1 MKELTAYVYISN
13 NSIKVITAA
22 PSKKNKLNVT
32 AFYEE
37 EFEEGCI
44 LNGII
49 MNSFVLHD
57 QIMEMWKKYNL
68 PAKDVYLVVN
78 ESSITTKHMKIPQ
91 MAPNNVVNFIRTEF
105 KDVDGIQNMLVDYS
119 VVVPKNQD
127 GSCSIF
133 TVISTKEFVSS
144 YIDLF
149 HEAKV
154 ELSCIDSQQNCIIK
168 LMKSFRSLTDKTFAL
183 AILDK
188 NTLIECLFSNNDFV
202 TTRRSRIFS
211 TPEEDTFQREIGQ
224 HINSLIQ
231 FQKAEQTGAEITD
244 FFLCGFPDNASG
256 LADFYS
262 QSFGIKV
269 ASFPDYLPG
278 DITAPEGFVPSK
290 YIELLGAV
298 AKYS

>member
-13 NSIKVITAA
+13 NSVKVITAV
-22 PSKKNKLNVT
+22 PSKKNKINIS

-37 EFEEGCI
+37 SFEEGCI

-49 MNSFVLHD
+49 MNSFVLKD
-57 QIMEMWKKYNL
+57 LIADMWKKHNL
-68 PAKDVYLVVN
+68 PTKNIYLVVN
-78 ESSITTKHMKIPQ
+78 GSSITTKHMKIPQ
-91 MAPNNVVNFIRTEF
+91 MAPNSVVSFIRTEF
-105 KDVDGIQNMLVDYS
+105 KDMDGIQNMLIDYS
-119 VVVPKNQD
+119 VIVPKNQD

-133 TVISTKEFVSS
+133 AVISTKEFVSS

-149 HEAKV
+149 HELKIEIGV
-154 ELSCIDSQQNCIIK
+154 IDLQQNCIIK
-168 LMKSFRSLTDKTFAL
+168 LMKSMKSLTDKTFAV
-183 AILDK
+183 AILEN

-231 FQKAEQTGAEITD
+231 FQKAEQTGAEITE
-244 FFLCGFPDNASG
+244 FFLCGFPDNAAG
-256 LADFYS
+256 LTGYYS
-262 QSFGIKV
+262 ENFGIKV
-269 ASFPDYLPG
+269 ADFPVYQPG
-278 DITAPEGFVPSK
+278 DITAPEGFNPSH

-298 AKYS
+298 ARYS

>member
-1 MKELTAYVYISN
+1 MKELNTYVYISN

-22 PSKKNKLNVT
+22 PSKKNKINIS

-37 EFEEGCI
+37 TFEEGCI

-49 MNSFVLHD
+49 MNSFLLNEL
-57 QIMEMWKKYNL
+57 ITGMWKKHNI
-68 PAKDVYLVVN
+68 PTKNVYLVVN
-78 ESSITTKHMKIPQ
+78 GSSVTTKPMKIPQ
-91 MAPNNVVNFIRTEF
+91 MAPNSVVNFIRTEF
-105 KDVDGIQNMLVDYS
+105 KDMDGIQNMLIDYS

-133 TVISTKEFVSS
+133 TVISTKEFVTS
-144 YIDLF
+144 YIELF
-149 HEAKV
+149 REAKI
-154 ELSCIDSQQNCIIK
+154 ELSCIDLQQNCIIK
-168 LMKSFRSLTDKTFAL
+168 LMKSMKSLTDKTFAL

-231 FQKAEQTGAEITD
+231 FQKAEQTGAEITE
-244 FFLCGFPDNASG
+244 FFLCNFPDNAAG
-256 LADFYS
+256 LTEYYS

-269 ASFPDYLPG
+269 AAFPDYQPG
-278 DITAPEGFVPSK
+278 DITAPEGFNPSQ
-290 YIELLGAV
+290 YMELLGAV
-298 AKYS
+298 TRYS